1 MQAWR
6 HWRHG
11 TSLELL
17 DLSLRDSY
25 SRNEV
30 DRCIHIGLL
39 CVQKNPAERP
49 TMASIVVMLSSYSV
63 TLPSPQRPGF
73 FLHSRTESNTPTNG
87 LEADQSTSNSEPLSE
102 ASITHPR

>member
-17 DLSLRDSY
+17 DPSLRGCY

-30 DRCIHIGLL
+30 DKCIHIGLL
-39 CVQKNPAERP
+39 CVQENLAERP
-49 TMASIVVMLSSYSV
+49 TMASIVVMLSNYSV
-63 TLPSPQRPGF
+63 TLPPPQRPGF
-73 FLHSRTESNTPTNG
+73 FLHSRTESNAPSNG
-87 LEADQSTSNSEPLSE
+87 LEAYESTNMSMPLSQ
-102 ASITHPR
+102 ASITYP

>member
-6 HWRHG
+6 QWRHG

-17 DLSLRDSY
+17 DPSLRDSY

-30 DRCIHIGLL
+30 DKCIHIGLL
-39 CVQKNPAERP
+39 CVQENPAERP

-73 FLHSRTESNTPTNG
+73 FLHSRTESNAPTNG
-87 LEADQSTSNSEPLSE
+87 LVANQSTSKSEPLSE